1 MGTITAECEQKSRG
15 FAISARNCLRSSP
28 YTAMTNQTVSAA
40 ASTGSRAPVTGAAV
54 LVENP
59 NDTTWFI
66 PPIVVPILIVL
77 LIAVRVLALS

>member
-1 MGTITAECEQKSRG
+1 
-15 FAISARNCLRSSP
+15 
-28 YTAMTNQTVSAA
+28 MTNHTVNAA
-40 ASTGSRAPVTGAAV
+40 ASTASRAPVTGATV

-77 LIAVRVLALS
+77 LIGVRVLALS